1 MVRIHSVKCVGCRTA
16 FAMCESLTVTQHQQ
30 QQASHEKKGMSVP
43 PVNKPIHHRR
53 GGSLPNRGHVLIL
66 SLVLNF
72 FLAMALLVVTG
83 QWVLEGSLGWGVRGQ
98 PSALQSVKMR
108 WHGGHPSDDKVGSC
122 WCGADVYCMCTP
134 SVAIDLVVLSGNDH
148 FWAVRRKDTS
158 QLATV
163 GGFVKMGESVENAV
177 LRELEEETGITNLP
191 IPPKFFGVYSD
202 PRRDNRRHT
211 VSAAYAIH
219 LDGNEKPVAN
229 DDVKDVIRIPLA
241 AIEKYDYFS
250 DHKTILLDYR
260 RLMRDEGLKATDFRA
275 SLGDFAGNI
284 QRSVC
289 TAIGE
294 Q

>member
-191 IPPKFFGVYSD
+191 IPP
-202 PRRDNRRHT
+202 N
-211 VSAAYAIH
+211 
-219 LDGNEKPVAN
+219 
-229 DDVKDVIRIPLA
+229 
-241 AIEKYDYFS
+241 
-250 DHKTILLDYR
+250 
-260 RLMRDEGLKATDFRA
+260 
-275 SLGDFAGNI
+275 SLGFIQILGETTGGILCRLHTQSISTETKNLSLMMMLRMSLGYRS
-284 QRSVC
+284 QRSRSM
-289 TAIGE
+289 TTFLTIRQFSWTIGDLCAMRA
-294 Q
+294 